1 MIKKIIIF
9 SFFLTVN
16 EKEKGEEEKSSDSI
30 DCSRLK
36 IPKKIHLHWHLY
48 WKNFLY
54 PFISNTGYF
63 YWSCVL
69 CVFGCINNEYFFCIL
84 LILEIKFWIQKQ
96 IFHKSDYHSYQS
108 IMYLRFGV
116 SLALWLVWVVFWQ
129 SFSDEKTTS
138 NQVSH
143 SLMKWKQKECSQNDL
158 NIKMKTTTTR
168 TN

>member
-1 MIKKIIIF
+1 MIKKNIF
-9 SFFLTVN
+9 FFLTVN

-84 LILEIKFWIQKQ
+84 SILEIKFWIQKTNFSQ
-96 IFHKSDYHSYQS
+96 IRLSFLSINNVFKIWCVSLSCLFELWMLYFDNHFHLMRKQHQIKSVSQS
-108 IMYLRFGV
+108 II
-116 SLALWLVWVVFWQ
+116 
-129 SFSDEKTTS
+129 DEMETKG
-138 NQVSH
+138 
-143 SLMKWKQKECSQNDL
+143 M
-158 NIKMKTTTTR
+158 
-168 TN
+168 